1 MTLRALLGG
10 ALLVVL
16 HLSLHVGLGVGAAAP
31 DLMTLG
37 LLIMVRELG
46 VARAA
51 LLGLALGLL
60 EDALSVP
67 TFGSAALAMTVVAI
81 VGARTRDLFVGD
93 SVLFAVTYLMLGK
106 WLRDLLQ
113 WLLVAEEF
121 REPFVRTM
129 LVEGG
134 LAAAYM
140 ALVGLVALAVLGIS
154 WDSAEGR

>member
-10 ALLVVL
+10 ALLVVG
-16 HLSLHVGLGVGAAAP
+16 HLLLHVGLGLGAAVP

-37 LLIMVRELG
+37 LLVMARELAVG
-46 VARAA
+46 RAA
-51 LLGLALGLL
+51 LLGLGLGLL

-67 TFGSAALAMTVVAI
+67 TFGTAALAMTVVGI

-93 SVLFAVTYLMLGK
+93 SRLFALTYLMLGK

-113 WLLVAEEF
+113 WLLVGEEF
-121 REPFVRTM
+121 REPFVRAM

-134 LAAAYM
+134 VAAAYM
-140 ALVGLVALAVLGIS
+140 ALVGLAVLAVLGIS